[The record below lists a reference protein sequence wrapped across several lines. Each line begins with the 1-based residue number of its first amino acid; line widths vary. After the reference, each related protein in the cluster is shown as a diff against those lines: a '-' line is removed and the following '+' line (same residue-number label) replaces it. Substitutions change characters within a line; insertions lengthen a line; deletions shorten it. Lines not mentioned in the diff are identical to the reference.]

1 MFKFYSGLN
10 FGGWKLDFFVWLTN
24 LEPGCRSVSGQ
35 VTRFNY
41 YPIMNSFQNAVFHRD
56 VVCRIASLVV
66 VAGLMASGCAKNPAD
81 DVTAARVTAATNTTP
96 ATGATAAAG
105 SAVYKITDDSTIKF
119 VGSKVTGKHDGG
131 FKKFTGQFQIAD
143 GKLAAGDNKNTND
156 TTSLYTDT
164 DRLTGHLKTPDFF
177 DVAKSPEA
185 VLQPTASEPADAG
198 KVKVTG
204 NLTLH
209 GITKQISFPGD
220 FAIKDDLA
228 TLKAEFFIK
237 RFDFEI
243 KYPGKADDLVR
254 DEVVIRLDV
263 KAKKVA

>member
-1 MFKFYSGLN
+1 
-10 FGGWKLDFFVWLTN
+10 
-24 LEPGCRSVSGQ
+24 
-35 VTRFNY
+35 
-41 YPIMNSFQNAVFHRD
+41 MNSLKSAVSRRD
-56 VVCRIASLVV
+56 VICQIAGFVFL
-66 VAGLMASGCAKNPAD
+66 AGLLVSGCAKNPAD
-81 DVTAARVTAATNTTP
+81 DVTAANVSAATNTTP
-96 ATGATAAAG
+96 RTAAAG
-105 SAVYKITDDSTIKF
+105 TAGGAVYKITDDSTIKF

-143 GKLAAGDNKNTND
+143 GKLAAGDNKITID
-156 TTSLYTDT
+156 TASIYTDT
-164 DRLTGHLKTPDFF
+164 DKLTGHLKTPDFF
-177 DVAKSPEA
+177 DVAKYPEA
-185 VLQPTASEPADAG
+185 VFQPTAIEPAEAG

-209 GITKQISFPGD
+209 GVTKQISFPAE
-220 FAIKDDLA
+220 FAVKDDLA

>member
-1 MFKFYSGLN
+1 
-10 FGGWKLDFFVWLTN
+10 
-24 LEPGCRSVSGQ
+24 
-35 VTRFNY
+35 
-41 YPIMNSFQNAVFHRD
+41 MNSLPKVISRREI
-56 VVCRIASLVV
+56 VCRFAGFAI
-66 VAGLMASGCAKNPAD
+66 VAGLIAGGCAKNPAD
-81 DVTAARVTAATNTTP
+81 DVTAASVSAATNTTP
-96 ATGATAAAG
+96 ATSAPAAAG
-105 SAVYKITDDSTIKF
+105 GAVYKITDDSTIKF

-143 GKLAAGDNKNTND
+143 GKLAPGDNKITID
-156 TTSLYTDT
+156 TASLYTDT

-177 DVAKSPEA
+177 DVAKYPEA
-185 VLQPTASEPADAG
+185 VFQPTAIEPADAG

-209 GITKQISFPGD
+209 GITKQISFPAD
-220 FAIKDDLA
+220 FAVKDDLA